1 MTNSGGDTLENR
13 ENEGPFGDLF
23 QLCAL
28 SIHTRPSTSLSFSPH
43 LCFGCVFLSLA
54 GISGEIHCWT
64 KNRKSF
70 LGY

>member
-28 SIHTRPSTSLSFSPH
+28 SIHTHDLSPFPH
-43 LCFGCVFLSLA
+43 
-54 GISGEIHCWT
+54 ISG
-64 KNRKSF
+64 
-70 LGY
+70 LGVFS